1 MSNISNLTANGSTDW
16 LTTVHTDYQMEAVGT
31 FGGGTI
37 TVEKLAVDQSTAIT
51 LDDKTLTGEGAIN
64 IEAPRGVKIRATLSG
79 ATSPDV
85 DIHFA
90 QIK

>member
-1 MSNISNLTANGSTDW
+1 MSNISNLTADGSTEW
-16 LTTVHTDYQMEAVGT
+16 VLTETTGYQMEAVGT
-31 FGGGTI
+31 FGGGTV
-37 TVEKLAVDQSTAIT
+37 TVEKLAVDQTSAIT
-51 LDDKTLTGEGAIN
+51 LDDKTLTSEGAIN

-79 ATSPDV
+79 ATSPDI